1 MTITIDLPEEAIA
14 NLNER
19 ARAEG
24 RPVTEL
30 ATEAVTD
37 RYGSF
42 DEEEF
47 PLDEDAVEK
56 IRQSLAE
63 RDAGRTISLED
74 SRTRIGALLAARHGN
89 GSGKPYPDS
98 SARAGGE
105 LPF

>member
-1 MTITIDLPEEAIA
+1 MTITIDLPEDTAA
-14 NLNER
+14 TLNER

-24 RPVTEL
+24 RPVAEL

-42 DEEEF
+42 DEEDF

-63 RDAGRTISLED
+63 RDAGQTISLEEARANLK
-74 SRTRIGALLAARHGN
+74 SAFAARYGN
-89 GSGKPYPDS
+89 V
-98 SARAGGE
+98 RA
-105 LPF
+105 